1 MAELGTFTTSV
12 AGDLINAAEGKTPP
26 TKNIEEQAFFK
37 SFMTNPKTSSAATDF
52 YEIAHNAQETVTD
65 FNRAVMRGD
74 REHALDIMS
83 DEEKK
88 KLYAIAP
95 VTRSMQ
101 NQMNLIRKRVNYIK
115 DQNDR
120 DPDERRDEI
129 NKLMRDYHDVAQ
141 RIYGVMEKAGIE
153 R

>member
-1 MAELGTFTTSV
+1 
-12 AGDLINAAEGKTPP
+12 
-26 TKNIEEQAFFK
+26 
-37 SFMTNPKTSSAATDF
+37 MTNPKTSSAATDF
-52 YEIAHNAQETVTD
+52 YEIAHTAQETVTD
-65 FNRAVMRGD
+65 FNRAVQRGD
-74 REHALDIMS
+74 REHAMEIMS

-88 KLYAIAP
+88 KLFAIAP
-95 VTRSMQ
+95 VTRSLQ

-129 NKLMRDYHDVAQ
+129 NKLMRDYHDVAS
-141 RIYGVMEKAGIE
+141 RIYEVMEKAGIE